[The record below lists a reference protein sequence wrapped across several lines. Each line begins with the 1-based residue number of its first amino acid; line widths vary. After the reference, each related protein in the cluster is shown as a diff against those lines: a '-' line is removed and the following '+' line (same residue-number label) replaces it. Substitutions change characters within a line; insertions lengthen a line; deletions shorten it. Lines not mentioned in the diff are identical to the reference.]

1 VRILFANHTSDWS
14 GAEVALMR
22 LISTLRDDHALAVAC
37 PNRGRLAAE
46 VDAAGVERLP
56 LPAADV
62 SLRPHPVLTPLG
74 VGRLVLAGG
83 ALRVAA
89 RRHAADV
96 IHANSLRAGL
106 SAAVAARLGA
116 PPAVVQVHEHL
127 PASMLGRATR
137 EAIARSAAAVV
148 GVTEYT
154 AANFNKGLS
163 VGRAER
169 VYISIDH
176 ERFDPDRV
184 RPAPLRRELALPAET
199 VLIGE
204 VAQITPWK
212 GQETAIR
219 MLSAMRRG
227 RSDVHLVLAGDV
239 AFKTRFTRFDN
250 ERYLRH
256 LHALIADLGLSG
268 CVHFVGQRDDVP
280 EVLRALDLTVLPS
293 WSEPFGTVAA
303 ESMAMGTPPLVGR
316 VGGVP
321 EYVEDGRSGVVLTPD
336 DPEEWARAALGLL
349 ADPDRLAA
357 MGARAREVAG
367 QFSDRRYAELMLATY
382 ERAAAGQ
389 PGHAAPTPLAASR
402 SPAFTRARSDESPS
416 PTPGGPEP
424 SAGR

>member
-22 LISTLRDDHALAVAC
+22 LISALRDDHALAVAC

-83 ALRVAA
+83 AILAAA

-106 SAAVAARLGA
+106 SAAVAVRLGA

-127 PASMLGRATR
+127 PASTLGRATR

-176 ERFDPDRV
+176 ERFDPDCV
-184 RPAPLRRELALPAET
+184 RPAPLRRELGLPDEA

-212 GQETAIR
+212 GQDTAIR
-219 MLSAMRRG
+219 MLAAMRRA
-227 RSDVHLVLAGDV
+227 RSDVHLLLVGEV

-256 LHALIADLGLSG
+256 LHTLIADLGLSG
-268 CVHFVGQRDDVP
+268 CVHFLGHREDVP

-321 EYVEDGRSGVVLTPD
+321 EYVEDGRSGLVLTPD
-336 DPEEWARAALGLL
+336 NPEQWARAALALL
-349 ADPDRLAA
+349 GDPDRLAA
-357 MGARAREVAG
+357 MGARARQVADW
-367 QFSDRRYAELMLATY
+367 FNDRRYAELMLATY
-382 ERAAAGQ
+382 ERAATSRLGRS
-389 PGHAAPTPLAASR
+389 APSGLAASR
-402 SPAFTRARSDESPS
+402 SPASTRARNEEPPC
-416 PTPGGPEP
+416 PTPGWPGP
-424 SAGR
+424 SGGH